1 MTTYK
6 TLSTQ
11 PRLFLAMT
19 GLTPAEFLDLLP
31 AFETACERAYPIDRT
46 AAGQPRQRW
55 PGGGRHSTLVSD
67 ADKLLFLLVYLKTYP
82 LQVML
87 GQLFGLSVS
96 RANYW
101 LHHLLPVLRSAL
113 DALGVLP
120 ERDGGRLARKSVQPK
135 GSRIVII
142 DGTERHRQRPKKAEK
157 QALHYS
163 GKKKTHT
170 DKNVLVTSAAD
181 EQVLFLSETYPGKTH
196 DKRIAD
202 EEHLT
207 YPPGTTLYKDTGFQ
221 GYEPPVQQ
229 TCQAKKK
236 AAWARANGH
245 GERRQ
250 PQAGAA
256 SGPRG
261 TRHRRCETE
270 SDCQRSLSQQET
282 GDVRCLHGGRLRPA
296 QPESESPK
304 TPMKKPSLTIS
315 EKV

>member
-19 GLTPAEFLDLLP
+19 GLTPAEFRALLP
-31 AFETACERAYPIDRT
+31 AFEMACAYAYPTDRT

-55 PGGGRHSTLVSD
+55 PGAGRHSTLVSD

-82 LQVML
+82 LQVVL

-135 GSRIVII
+135 SSRIVII
-142 DGTERHRQRPKKAEK
+142 DGTERRRQRPKKAEK

-163 GKKKTHT
+163 GQKKTHT
-170 DKNVLVTSAAD
+170 DKNVLVTSASD
-181 EQVLFLSETYPGKTH
+181 EQVLFLSETYPGTTH

-202 EEHLT
+202 EEHLA

-221 GYEPPVQQ
+221 GYEPPVQKN
-229 TCQAKKK
+229 CQAKKK
-236 AAWARANGH
+236 APGRRANGR
-245 GERRQ
+245 GETSQ

-256 SGPRG
+256 AGSRG
-261 TRHRRCETE
+261 ARHRR
-270 SDCQRSLSQQET
+270 
-282 GDVRCLHGGRLRPA
+282 G
-296 QPESESPK
+296 
-304 TPMKKPSLTIS
+304 
-315 EKV
+315 